1 MMKLYNC
8 KLNYKRI
15 KNDDMKDINS
25 IVISGGGLHG
35 IMILGAL
42 QKALDENKFSL
53 TNIDLFV
60 GTSVGSIISYFLI
73 IGLYPTEII
82 TYLVK
87 HQDELNT
94 MAVKFSMM
102 KLFKLEGGISFS
114 YIQNILE
121 QITLEKTGTLF
132 TMKSLYDKYNKELV
146 CVTFNYTTNQ
156 IEYINH
162 ENYPDLPCML
172 AIKMSCS
179 LPIIFE
185 KCMYNNNHYIDGG
198 VYDNLA
204 IHYPLKFDKFPM
216 AFNIQYM
223 YSDHTEQLK
232 FNVYLY
238 ELYKI
243 LINSGSHYKCEMFK
257 DKTEIVNIKPGN
269 ANPLWSSAISIGDIL
284 DMFSNGY
291 NSIKSSDMEKKEI

>member
-1 MMKLYNC
+1 MCHDGMNE
-8 KLNYKRI
+8 I
-15 KNDDMKDINS
+15 DS

-42 QKALDENKFSL
+42 QKALDENLFTMSH
-53 TNIDLFV
+53 IDLFV
-60 GTSVGSIISYFLI
+60 GTSVGSIISYLLI

-82 TYLVK
+82 TYIVK

-94 MAVKFSMM
+94 MAIKFSMM

-114 YIQNILE
+114 YIQNLLE
-121 QITLEKTGTLF
+121 HITLEKTGTLF
-132 TMKSLYDKYNKELV
+132 TMKSLYEKYKKELV
-146 CVTFNYTTNQ
+146 CVTFNYTKNQ
-156 IEYINH
+156 IEYITH
-162 ENYPDLPCML
+162 ENYPDLPCIL

-185 KCMYNNNHYIDGG
+185 KCMYNGNHYIDGG

-204 IHYPLKFDKFPM
+204 IQYPLNLSKYPI
-216 AFNIQYM
+216 AFNILYM
-223 YSDHTEQLK
+223 YSDHLEHLK

-243 LINSGSHYKCEMFK
+243 LINSGSHYKCELFK
-257 DKTEIVNIKPGN
+257 DKAKIINIKPGS
-269 ANPLWSSAISIGDIL
+269 ANPLWSSTISIGDML

-291 NSIKSSDMEKKEI
+291 NSIEKKEI

>member
-1 MMKLYNC
+1 MC
-8 KLNYKRI
+8 H
-15 KNDDMKDINS
+15 DDMDDNINS

-42 QKALDENKFSL
+42 QKTLDENLFSMS
-53 TNIDLFV
+53 NIDLFV
-60 GTSVGSIISYFLI
+60 GTSVGSIISFLLI

-82 TYLVK
+82 TYIVK

-94 MAVKFSMM
+94 MAIKFSMM

-114 YIQNILE
+114 YIENLLQ

-132 TMKSLYDKYNKELV
+132 TMKSLYEKYKKELV

-156 IEYINH
+156 IEYITH
-162 ENYPDLPCML
+162 ENYPDLPCIL

-185 KCMYNNNHYIDGG
+185 KCMYNGNHYIDGG

-204 IHYPLKFDKFPM
+204 IQYPLNLSKYPI
-216 AFNIQYM
+216 AFNILYM
-223 YSDHTEQLK
+223 YSDHQEHLK

-243 LINSGSHYKCEMFK
+243 LINSGSHYKCELFK
-257 DKTEIVNIKPGN
+257 DKAKIINIKPN
-269 ANPLWSSAISIGDIL
+269 DANPLWSSTISIGDML

-291 NSIKSSDMEKKEI
+291 NSTEKKEI

>member
-1 MMKLYNC
+1 M
-8 KLNYKRI
+8 
-15 KNDDMKDINS
+15 
-25 IVISGGGLHG
+25 V
-35 IMILGAL
+35 
-42 QKALDENKFSL
+42 
-53 TNIDLFV
+53 
-60 GTSVGSIISYFLI
+60 I

-82 TYLVK
+82 TYIVK

-94 MAVKFSMM
+94 MTIKFSMM

-114 YIQNILE
+114 YIQNLLE

-132 TMKSLYDKYNKELV
+132 TMKSLYEKYKKELV
-146 CVTFNYTTNQ
+146 CVTFNYTKNQ
-156 IEYINH
+156 IEYITH
-162 ENYPDLPCML
+162 ENYPDLPCIL

-185 KCMYNNNHYIDGG
+185 KCMYNGNHYIDGG

-204 IHYPLKFDKFPM
+204 IQYPLNLSKYPI
-216 AFNIQYM
+216 AFNILYM
-223 YSDHTEQLK
+223 YSDHLEHLK

-243 LINSGSHYKCEMFK
+243 LINSGSHYKCELFK
-257 DKTEIVNIKPGN
+257 DKAKIINIKPNN
-269 ANPLWSSAISIGDIL
+269 ANPLWSSTISIGDML

-291 NSIKSSDMEKKEI
+291 NSIEKKEI